1 MKRYEKLFNMK
12 QQGLE
17 AFRVR
22 QIVKN
27 DSPIN
32 YLSTKEHVKKKH
44 IKLIKKFKND
54 TTKKKLTQKPLFD
67 FDNPL

>member
-1 MKRYEKLFNMK
+1 ME

-27 DSPIN
+27 DVPTK
-32 YLSTKEHVKKKH
+32 YLSTKGHVKKEH
-44 IKLIKKFKND
+44 IKLIKKFKAD
-54 TTKKKLTQKPLFD
+54 TTKKKLTQKSLFD
-67 FDNPL
+67 LESPL